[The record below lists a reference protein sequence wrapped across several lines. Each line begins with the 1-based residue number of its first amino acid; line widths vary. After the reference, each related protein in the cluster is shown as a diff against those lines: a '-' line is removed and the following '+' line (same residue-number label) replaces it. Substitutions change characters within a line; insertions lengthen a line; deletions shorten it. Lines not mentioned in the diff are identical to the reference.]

1 MLEKGRRERE
11 REACIHV
18 QYSARGDRITI
29 KLVVENEPDLVLG
42 CDMVGEHAAE
52 IIQGMVIPIKAA
64 ATLAHFDTTMIIYPL
79 AAEEFMTMREKA
91 R

>member
-1 MLEKGRRERE
+1 MTTPWQGGRFKPMLRTLGGV
-11 REACIHV
+11 A
-18 QYSARGDRITI
+18 DRITI

-79 AAEEFMTMREKA
+79 AAEEFVTMREKA